1 MEEST
6 GPEAGAGK
14 GPEAGAS
21 EESSTEAGVTAPVG
35 EFDRPQL
42 AAVADRLPSSVA
54 VFDDEGVI
62 RYVNAA
68 LASQFGYDRSTL
80 VGADLTA
87 LCPALSPSAVE
98 SHCSDASDEPL
109 IAHGELAD
117 GTARTFDLSVE
128 RWPADDGNRYVATLR
143 DVTDRQ
149 ERFRE
154 LEQYERIVETIDDGV
169 YILDD
174 AFNIISVNDAVTDL
188 TGYDE
193 SELVGSNVSLLA
205 TEETIQQAAA
215 VSEALLSGEGAA
227 ASLTT
232 TLNTA
237 DGGELP
243 VETRF
248 SVYPFG
254 DGSYGQVGVVRDITD
269 RIRHEQTLTALHDAT
284 RQLLHTETPEEV
296 AQLIA
301 NTATE
306 VVGLSAAAVYRFD
319 DEASVLRPAATP
331 GADSLADAPPAGTD
345 SDLWTCYVD
354 GERRVDRSGP
364 PLSVGGAELAAEAGT
379 YIPLGDHGVFF
390 VAVDDADQFDADTAE
405 LIDILAASAEAGLDR
420 VDREHRLRERDRELR
435 EQNEELRRLEAINGV
450 IRRIDQALIAA
461 DTPEAVTA
469 AVCEELVQSDLVSF
483 AWIGR
488 PDGDRVVPEAW
499 AGEAPQYL
507 DAVDL
512 ALAGGG
518 SPPAVETA
526 VDGEATVHPSVA
538 TDFRGEPWRR
548 EALSRGL
555 RSAISVP
562 LAPDGASYGVLTV
575 YTGRPEG
582 FDETLQSVFLELGE
596 TVANALRVVETKQ
609 WLSADSVVE
618 VDLSLSAP
626 ESPLTALAAET
637 GATLVHEGTLPG
649 GDLTRTFCSV
659 EGADLEAVREAA
671 DRQVVI
677 EGIDHR
683 SDSIEDPLVVL
694 HCSVATVPVTVGEQG
709 GRVQS
714 MTVTPGGIA
723 ATVELAPTADVRA
736 FVDALE
742 TEHGPASLDAR
753 RDRTTP
759 AGNRGRFRAEARERL
774 TDRQWEVL
782 RAAHLSGFFGWPRS
796 TTGEEI
802 ADTFDLSQ
810 PTINRH
816 LRVGERKLF
825 DLLFDDSE

>member
-6 GPEAGAGK
+6 GSGTDVG
-14 GPEAGAS
+14 
-21 EESSTEAGVTAPVG
+21 EESSTDPGVAAPLG
-35 EFDRPQL
+35 EFDRAQL
-42 AAVADRLPSSVA
+42 AAIADRVPSPVA
-54 VFDDEGVI
+54 VFDDGGVI

-80 VGADLTA
+80 VGADLTT
-87 LCPALSPSAVE
+87 LCPALSASAVGA
-98 SHCSDASDEPL
+98 HCTDEADEPL
-109 IAHGELAD
+109 TTHGELAD

-128 RWPADDGNRYVATLR
+128 RWPAEDGVRYVATLR

-149 ERFRE
+149 ERLRE

-188 TGYDE
+188 TGYEE

-215 VSEALLSGEGAA
+215 VSEALLSGGSEA

-232 TLNTA
+232 TLSTA
-237 DGGELP
+237 DGDEVP

-269 RIRHEQTLTALHDAT
+269 RVRYEQTLTALHDST

-296 AQLIA
+296 AQLIG

-306 VVGLSAAAVYRFD
+306 VVDLSAAAVYRFD
-319 DEASVLRPAATP
+319 DEASVLRPAATR
-331 GADSLADAPPAGTD
+331 GADSLADTSPVDTD

-354 GERRVDRSGP
+354 GERQVDRSGP

-405 LIDILAASAEAGLDR
+405 LIDILAASAEAGFER

-450 IRRIDQALIAA
+450 IRRVDQALIAA
-461 DTPEAVTA
+461 DTPDGVTA

-488 PDGDRVVPEAW
+488 PDGDRVVPEVW
-499 AGEAPQYL
+499 AGETPRYL

-512 ALAGGG
+512 SLAGEGG
-518 SPPAVETA
+518 PPAVRTA
-526 VDGEATVHPSVA
+526 VGDEATVCPSVA
-538 TDFRGEPWRR
+538 TDLRGERWRR
-548 EALSRGL
+548 EALSQGL

-562 LAPDGASYGVLTV
+562 LARDAASYGVLTV

-618 VDLSLSAP
+618 VDLSLDAP
-626 ESPLTALAAET
+626 ESPLAAVAADT

-659 EGADLEAVREAA
+659 EGADFEAVREAA
-671 DRQVVI
+671 DRQVVV
-677 EGIDHR
+677 ESVDHR
-683 SDSIEDPLVVL
+683 SDGAEDPLVAL
-694 HCSVATVPVTVGEQG
+694 HCSVPTIPVTVGEQG

-714 MTVTPGGIA
+714 MTVTPEGVT

-742 TEHGPASLDAR
+742 TEHGPVSLDAR

-759 AGNRGRFRAEARERL
+759 ASDQGRFRAEARERL

-782 RAAHLSGFFGWPRS
+782 RAAHLSGFFDWPRS

-802 ADTFDLSQ
+802 ADTFALSQ

-825 DLLFDDSE
+825 DLLFADAD